1 VAGNAIKRLD
11 ANTKAA
17 LQRSVAR
24 FKDSLRGEYD
34 RMFASQP
41 ISLEDRGKEY
51 LTIAG
56 DPVALKSW
64 LDSQA
69 AIHGIPIARTL
80 FKQFEADGE
89 KFVDKLVSNAKDVTG
104 GTV

>member
-1 VAGNAIKRLD
+1 MAGSAIKRLD

-17 LQRSVAR
+17 LQRSITR

-41 ISLEDRGKEY
+41 VSLEDRGKEY

-56 DPVALKSW
+56 DPTALKTW
-64 LDSQA
+64 YDSQK
-69 AIHGIPIARTL
+69 AIHGAPIARTML
-80 FKQFEADGE
+80 IQFAKDGE
-89 KFVDKLVSNAKDVTG
+89 KYIDGLIAAEGPD
-104 GTV
+104 